1 MAISRVSAGRSVSVP
16 VWLLPVLVVA
26 GAVLGGVAVYAR
38 TSGYGVPRT
47 ETGTV
52 TMVNVDGAMMGF
64 QRDGDADARGLDI
77 GIITW
82 TDRDGTGHTGNRPDC
97 LRVGS
102 RVELSIVNIRNG
114 NVHGEDVVTYV
125 RCLG

>member
-1 MAISRVSAGRSVSVP
+1 MRGMVLSRVTPVRSLTVP
-16 VWLLPVLVVA
+16 AWLLPVLVLA
-26 GAVLGGVAVYAR
+26 GALLGGAAVYAR

-52 TMVNVDGAMMGF
+52 TMVNVDGASMGF
-64 QRDGDADARGLDI
+64 QRD
-77 GIITW
+77 
-82 TDRDGTGHTGNRPDC
+82 RPDC

-102 RVELSIVNIRNG
+102 HVELSIVNIRNG
-114 NVHGEDVVTYV
+114 NVHGEDVVTDV